1 MTPALNLLR
10 QCLAAAEP
18 ETDSQHLLRQHRH
31 FVYNGGNHSWRNYAG
46 HFFEISTS
54 NDPGVDISTI
64 GLQTDGDTFTSTFAR
79 NVRLT
84 PALLRNLERLDKT
97 LWELQD
103 LMQDQHIPQ
112 EEAVRRAKARL
123 SVLGTP
129 AVEIVLDNNDKPT
142 FDIEIRRK

>member
-18 ETDSQHLLRQHRH
+18 ETDSRHLLRQHRH
-31 FVYNGGNHSWRNYAG
+31 FVLNNSNRTWCNYAG

-54 NDPGVDISTI
+54 NDLGVDISTT
-64 GLQTDGDTFTSTFAR
+64 GLQSDGDTFTATFAR

-84 PALLRNLERLDKT
+84 PALLHNLERLDKT

-103 LMQDQHIPQ
+103 LMQDQHMTQ

-129 AVEIVLDNNDKPT
+129 DIDIVLDDNDKPT
-142 FDIEIRRK
+142 FAIEIRRK